1 MLKLIIVPAVVLFLA
16 ACGRAEDS
24 DTNASA
30 TSHYLLIGGQK
41 TFLKKTTAD
50 SGTLKDG
57 SEKCDVPAGTR
68 LSVQTTPESQ
78 GAHFLVNT
86 STMLPNCGFSR
97 GYVYTG
103 HVSQSSASSGVSA
116 SANVKAF
123 LDTIAFAEGTNDSY
137 NIIFSFAR
145 FQSFAGHPRRLM
157 CSGAYCSDAAGR
169 YQIKSTT
176 WDDVRRVIGVSD
188 FSPASQ
194 DRAAIQLIKWRG
206 GLDDVERIQSQ
217 SDFANALYAVR
228 LEWASLPH
236 SPYGQPTKTVA
247 GLWEKF
253 KAYRAKY

>member
-1 MLKLIIVPAVVLFLA
+1 MLKLVIVPAVVLFLA
-16 ACGRAEDS
+16 ACGSSEDS
-24 DTNASA
+24 DTSSST
-30 TSHYLLIGGQK
+30 TSHFLLIGSQK

-50 SGTLKDG
+50 SGTLSEG
-57 SEKCDVPAGTR
+57 SERCDIPSGTR
-68 LSVQTTPESQ
+68 LSVQSAPEQQ
-78 GAHFLVNT
+78 GVHYLVNT
-86 STMLPNCGFSR
+86 TTMLPDCGFSR

-103 HVSQSSASSGVSA
+103 HVSKSSASSGISA

-145 FQSFAGHPRRLM
+145 FQSYAAHPRRLM
-157 CSGAYCSDAAGR
+157 CSGGYCSDAAGR

-176 WDDVRRVIGVSD
+176 WDDVRKVIGVSD

-206 GLDDVERIQSQ
+206 GLDDVERIASQ
-217 SDFANALYAVR
+217 SDFSNALYTVR

-236 SPYGQPTKTVA
+236 SPYGQPTKTVG

-253 KAYRAKY
+253 KAFRAKY

>member
-1 MLKLIIVPAVVLFLA
+1 MLKLIIVPMVALVLA
-16 ACGRAEDS
+16 ACGRAEES
-24 DTNASA
+24 DISASS
-30 TSHYLLIGGQK
+30 TSHYLLIGAQK

-50 SGTLKDG
+50 SGTLEEG
-57 SEKCDVPAGTR
+57 SEKCDIPAGTR
-68 LSVQTTPESQ
+68 LSVQTAPQSH

-86 STMLPNCGFSR
+86 SEMLPDCGFSR

-103 HVSQSSASSGVSA
+103 HVSQSSASGSVSA

-123 LDTIAFAEGTNDSY
+123 LDVIAFAEGTNDSY

-145 FQSFAGHPRRLM
+145 FQSFAAHPRRLM
-157 CSGAYCSDAAGR
+157 CSGRYCSDAAGR

-176 WDDVRRVIGVSD
+176 WDDVRRVIGAPD

-206 GLDDVERIQSQ
+206 GLDDVERIVTQ

-253 KAYRAKY
+253 KVYRAKY

>member
-1 MLKLIIVPAVVLFLA
+1 MLKLALFPLLVLLMA
-16 ACGRAEDS
+16 ACGRAEDA
-24 DTNASA
+24 DTSAS
-30 TSHYLLIGGQK
+30 SQQHFLLIGGQK

-50 SGTLKDG
+50 SGTLEQG
-57 SEKCDVPAGTR
+57 SEKCDIPSGTR
-68 LSVQTTPESQ
+68 LSVQTAPQSE
-78 GAHFLVNT
+78 GNHFLVNT
-86 STMLPNCGFSR
+86 SVMLPNCGFSR

-103 HVSQSSASSGVSA
+103 HVSQSSLASGVTA

-123 LDTIAFAEGTNDSY
+123 LDTIAYAEGTNDSY

-145 FQSFAGHPRRLM
+145 FQSYAAHPRRLM
-157 CSGAYCSDAAGR
+157 CSGGYCSDAAGR

-176 WDDVRRVIGVSD
+176 WDDVRRVIGVGD

-206 GLDDVERIQSQ
+206 GLDDVERIVTQT
-217 SDFANALYAVR
+217 DFANALYTVR

-236 SPYGQPTKTVA
+236 SPYGQPTKTVS

>member
-1 MLKLIIVPAVVLFLA
+1 MLKLLIIPVIALALA
-16 ACGRAEDS
+16 ACGRAEES
-24 DTNASA
+24 DTNANA
-30 TSHYLLIGGQK
+30 QQHFLLIGGQK
-41 TFLKKTTAD
+41 TYLKKTTAD
-50 SGTLKDG
+50 SGALKEG
-57 SEKCDVPAGTR
+57 SEKCDIPAGTR
-68 LSVQTTPESQ
+68 LSVQSAPQPE
-78 GAHFLVNT
+78 GIHFLVNT
-86 STMLPNCGFSR
+86 SAMLPNCGFSR

-103 HVSQSSASSGVSA
+103 HVSQSSFANGVSA

-123 LDTIAFAEGTNDSY
+123 LDTIAFAEGTNESY

-145 FQSFAGHPRRLM
+145 FNSFAAHPRRLM
-157 CSGAYCSDAAGR
+157 CSGGYCSDAAGR

-176 WDDVRRVIGVSD
+176 WDDVRRVIGVTD

-206 GLDDVERIQSQ
+206 GLDDVERIVTQA
-217 SDFANALYAVR
+217 DFANALYAVR